1 MKQSCL
7 LYTFVA
13 SVFLMLISGSLLTTG
28 MFMDGLI
35 YGNVAD
41 NMASGACTFW
51 HPMHSPSLHADFY
64 EHPPLV
70 MGLLALFY
78 KLFGTHVWVT
88 RLFTMVTTVLTAWL
102 TVRLWH
108 RMGYE
113 RRTGW
118 IPLLLW
124 VLIPAMSRNAH
135 DNMLEC
141 TMAIFVLAAVL
152 SLLPREGGKRLLH
165 AALGGLF
172 LYLAFLCKGFT
183 GLYPF
188 ALPMIVWVVDWA
200 MGNHKHL
207 GRALLQAVADTLMA
221 LGTFAVCFAATGLLF
236 PDAVTYFE
244 TYLSHQVLGNLN
256 APTADSRWTIVK
268 NFFDSNEFKKKNL
281 SNEAKVKLLYQVMQ
295 ARTPEAWEVEYWLDF
310 LESGFTT
317 DYVING
323 FATSNEFKG
332 ICDFYKMKPGT
343 VAVTKYRDKNKL
355 ATAFVARCY
364 TKALGRKYDETG
376 IEYWCERLLTGK
388 DTPAKVASGFVFSDE
403 AKKKNWN
410 NTQFLEVLYHL
421 FFDREPDSVGMAY
434 WLPKLNAGMKR
445 ENVVNGFASSDE
457 FKVLLK
463 KYNLDNIKPAKN
475 TKKKK

>member
-51 HPMHSPSLHADFY
+51 RPMHSPSLHADFY

-141 TMAIFVLAAVL
+141 TMAIFVLAATL

-236 PDAVTYFE
+236 PESVTYFE

-268 NFFDSNEFKKKNL
+268 NFFEQTIILWALALVVVGVMKAKAHKRVAKADRRVFWICFLLAL
-281 SNEAKVKLLYQVMQ
+281 SGVLPIAISLKQHGFYILTVYPFVAVGLGAIMQESLTRWTSAESKTWRNALIVVTLLAAAGAVVLNAVNY
-295 ARTPEAWEVEYWLDF
+295 
-310 LESGFTT
+310 G
-317 DYVING
+317 
-323 FATSNEFKG
+323 
-332 ICDFYKMKPGT
+332 KPGRDVAMQEDMRT
-343 VAVTKYRDKNKL
+343 IVPLLETGEQVGIPLALSQEWSLYAYYYREKHIDLKRTDLSQPQQPLPRHLLTDGSVAVPTDLYVETPLPTQQYKL
-355 ATAFVARCY
+355 YV
-364 TKALGRKYDETG
+364 
-376 IEYWCERLLTGK
+376 
-388 DTPAKVASGFVFSDE
+388 
-403 AKKKNWN
+403 
-410 NTQFLEVLYHL
+410 
-421 FFDREPDSVGMAY
+421 
-434 WLPKLNAGMKR
+434 
-445 ENVVNGFASSDE
+445 
-457 FKVLLK
+457 LK
-463 KYNLDNIKPAKN
+463 K
-475 TKKKK
+475 

>member
-1 MKQSCL
+1 MKQSWP
-7 LYTFVA
+7 LYTIVA

-41 NMASGACTFW
+41 NMASGTCTFW
-51 HPMHSPSLHADFY
+51 RPMHSPSLHADFY

-78 KLFGTHVWVT
+78 KLFGTHLWVT

-108 RMGYE
+108 RMGYG

-141 TMAIFVLAAVL
+141 TMVIFVLAAVL

-165 AALGGLF
+165 SALGGLF

-200 MGNHKHL
+200 MGNHKHV
-207 GRALLQAVADTLMA
+207 GRALVQAVADTLMA
-221 LGTFAVCFAATGLLF
+221 LGTFAVCFAISGLLF
-236 PDAVTYFE
+236 PEAVTYFE
-244 TYLSHQVLGNLN
+244 TYLSNQVLGNLDS
-256 APTADSRWTIVK
+256 PTVGSRWTIVK
-268 NFFDSNEFKKKNL
+268 NFFEQTIIL
-281 SNEAKVKLLYQVMQ
+281 WALAIVVVGVTKVKAHKRVAHADRRVFWICFLVALSGVLPIAISLKQHGFYILTVYPIVAVGLGAIMHEPLTRWTSTVSKKWQIAMIVVALLAATGAVVLN
-295 ARTPEAWEVEYWLDF
+295 A
-310 LESGFTT
+310 
-317 DYVING
+317 INYG
-323 FATSNEFKG
+323 
-332 ICDFYKMKPGT
+332 KPGRDVAMQEDMRT
-343 VAVTKYRDKNKL
+343 IVSLLEEGEQVGIPLALSQEWSLYAYYYREKHIDLKRTDLSQPQQPLPHHLLTDGSVAVPADLYAETPLPTQQYKL
-355 ATAFVARCY
+355 YV
-364 TKALGRKYDETG
+364 
-376 IEYWCERLLTGK
+376 
-388 DTPAKVASGFVFSDE
+388 
-403 AKKKNWN
+403 
-410 NTQFLEVLYHL
+410 
-421 FFDREPDSVGMAY
+421 
-434 WLPKLNAGMKR
+434 
-445 ENVVNGFASSDE
+445 
-457 FKVLLK
+457 LK
-463 KYNLDNIKPAKN
+463 K
-475 TKKKK
+475 